1 MVMQKKFRSLANQ
14 VLNPKERYI
23 MKKTDCILLLL
34 LICNSL
40 ALNITATQNQNT
52 QGQQPPRFDPAVPP
66 LLYRVP
72 GQERSKVQRDIVYK
86 KVGDTELKMD
96 LYLPA
101 DIQPGT
107 KLPAILFASG
117 AGETKHWNI
126 FKNYGE
132 VTAAQGMIGVQFNKR
147 YPPTPEGV
155 NIAHEDIK
163 VLFEHLR
170 QNADRYQIDKDRLC
184 LWGFSA
190 GGSLVSAGM
199 LGDQPYIRCLVSYYG
214 IGQLGPRR
222 QVTTLGDKLPPI
234 LVVRAGLDNAN
245 LNNAIDLFVQE
256 AINRNLRIDFINYPD
271 GLHAFDILNDNERT
285 REIIRHTFEFIKA
298 QMERK

>member
-1 MVMQKKFRSLANQ
+1 
-14 VLNPKERYI
+14 
-23 MKKTDCILLLL
+23 MKKTVCIFLFLFVCTL
-34 LICNSL
+34 S
-40 ALNITATQNQNT
+40 ALNITAQQNQNA
-52 QGQQPPRFDPAVPP
+52 QGQPPRVDPAVPP
-66 LLYRVP
+66 LLYRLP
-72 GQERSKVQRDIVYK
+72 GQERAKVQRDIVYK
-86 KVGDTELKMD
+86 KVGDTEWKMD

-101 DIQPGT
+101 DIQPGA

-117 AGETKHWNI
+117 ASETKHWNI

-132 VTAAQGMIGVQFNKR
+132 VTAAQGMIAVQFNKR
-147 YPPTPEGV
+147 YPPTAEGV
-155 NIAHEDIK
+155 NLAYEDIK
-163 VLFEHLR
+163 DLFEHLR
-170 QNADRYQIDKDRLC
+170 QNAERYQIDKDRLC

-190 GGSLVSAGM
+190 GGTLVGAGM

-222 QVTTLGDKLPPI
+222 QVTALGDKLPAI
-234 LVVRAGLDNAN
+234 LVVRAGLDNSN

-256 AINRNLRIDFINYPD
+256 SINRNLRIDFINYPD
-271 GLHAFDILNDNERT
+271 GVHAFDIFNDNERT

>member
-1 MVMQKKFRSLANQ
+1 
-14 VLNPKERYI
+14 
-23 MKKTDCILLLL
+23 MKKTSGILLFLFVCA
-34 LICNSL
+34 ISV
-40 ALNITATQNQNT
+40 LNINAMQNQNP
-52 QGQQPPRFDPAVPP
+52 QGQQPRPFDPAVPP

-72 GQERSKVQRDIVYK
+72 GQERAKVQKDIVYK
-86 KVGDTELKMD
+86 KVGNIELKMD
-96 LYLPA
+96 LYMPA
-101 DIQPGT
+101 DAQPGA
-107 KLPAILFASG
+107 KFPAILFASG
-117 AGETKHWNI
+117 ASESKHWNI

-132 VTAAQGMIGVQFNKR
+132 VTAAQGMVAVQFNKR
-147 YPPTPEGV
+147 YLATPEGL
-155 NIAHEDIK
+155 NTAYEDIK
-163 VLFEHLR
+163 DLFEHLR
-170 QNADRYQIDKDRLC
+170 QNADRYQIDKDHLC

-190 GGSLVSAGM
+190 GGALVGAGM

-222 QVTTLGDKLPPI
+222 QITALGDKLPPI

-271 GLHAFDILNDNERT
+271 GLHAFDIFNDNERT

>member
-1 MVMQKKFRSLANQ
+1 
-14 VLNPKERYI
+14 
-23 MKKTDCILLLL
+23 MKKTVYILCILLVCHISVLKV
-34 LICNSL
+34 
-40 ALNITATQNQNT
+40 AAVQNQNA
-52 QGQQPPRFDPAVPP
+52 QGQQQPRFDPAVPP

-72 GQERSKVQRDIVYK
+72 GQEKAKVQRDIVYK
-86 KVGDTELKMD
+86 KVGDTEWKMD

-101 DIQPGT
+101 DVQPNA

-117 AGETKHWNI
+117 GSQTKHWNI

-132 VTAAQGMIGVQFNKR
+132 VTAAQGMVAVQFNKR
-147 YPPTPEGV
+147 YPPGPDGV
-155 NIAHEDIK
+155 NTATEDIK
-163 VLFEHLR
+163 DLIEHLR

-184 LWGFSA
+184 IWGFSA
-190 GGSLVSAGM
+190 GGTLVGAGM
-199 LGDQPYIRCLVSYYG
+199 LGEQTYIRCLITYYG

-222 QVTTLGDKLPPI
+222 QVTALGDKLPPI
-234 LVVRAGLDNAN
+234 LVVRAGQDNPN

-256 AINRNLRIDFINYPD
+256 AINRNIRVDFTNYPD

-285 REIIRHTFEFIKA
+285 REIIRHTFAFIKA